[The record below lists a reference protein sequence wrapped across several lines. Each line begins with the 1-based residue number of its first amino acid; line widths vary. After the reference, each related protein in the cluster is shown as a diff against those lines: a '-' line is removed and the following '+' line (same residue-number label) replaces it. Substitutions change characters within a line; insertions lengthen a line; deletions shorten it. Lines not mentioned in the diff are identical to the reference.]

1 MDRLNNRLD
10 ADKERLHELEDR
22 AEEITQDSAEK
33 DKVVKE
39 QGEVT
44 LDWQASNGLFWG
56 GDIQAQSQMTRKI
69 QHRKKWTSSVQV
81 EGGDVQKA

>member
-39 QGEVT
+39 KGEVT
-44 LDWQASNGLFWG
+44 LD
-56 GDIQAQSQMTRKI
+56 
-69 QHRKKWTSSVQV
+69 
-81 EGGDVQKA
+81 